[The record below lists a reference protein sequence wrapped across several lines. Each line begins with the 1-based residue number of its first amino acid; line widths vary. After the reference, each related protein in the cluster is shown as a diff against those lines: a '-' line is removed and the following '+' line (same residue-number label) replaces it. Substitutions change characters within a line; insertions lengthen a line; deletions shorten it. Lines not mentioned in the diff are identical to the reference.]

1 MMFEERPWG
10 SYTILNSGV
19 SYQVKKLVIS
29 PGKRISMQSHKF
41 RAEHWFVVSGE
52 GVAELNDDIITVLP
66 GDSVDVSIGVKHR
79 VTNRGEGDLVLIEVQ
94 TGTSFS
100 EEDIIRYE
108 DDYGRVAQK

>member
-1 MMFEERPWG
+1 M
-10 SYTILNSGV
+10 N
-19 SYQVKKLVIS
+19 YQVKKLVIS
-29 PGKRISMQSHKF
+29 SGKRISIQSHKF
-41 RAEHWFVVSGE
+41 RVEYWFVVPGE

-79 VTNRGEGDLVLIEVQ
+79 ITNSGEGDLVLIEIQ

-108 DDYGRVAQK
+108 DNYGRVAQK

>member
-79 VTNRGEGDLVLIEVQ
+79 VTNRGEGDLVLIEVR

>member
-1 MMFEERPWG
+1 MMFEERPWR
-10 SYTILNSGV
+10 SYTILHSGV
-19 SYQVKKLVIS
+19 SYQVEKLVIS

-41 RAEHWFVVSGE
+41 RAEHWFVVAGQ

-66 GDSVDVSIGVKHR
+66 GDSVDVAIGVKHR
-79 VTNRGEGDLVLIEVQ
+79 VTNGGEGDLVLIEVQ

>member
-1 MMFEERPWG
+1 MTFEKRPWG
-10 SYTILNSGV
+10 SYTILHSGV
-19 SYQVKKLVIS
+19 NYQVKKLTIS

-52 GVAELNDDIITVLP
+52 GIAELNDDIITVLP
-66 GDSVDVSIGVKHR
+66 GDSVDVAIGVKHR
-79 VTNRGEGDLVLIEVQ
+79 VTNGGEGDLVLIEVQ